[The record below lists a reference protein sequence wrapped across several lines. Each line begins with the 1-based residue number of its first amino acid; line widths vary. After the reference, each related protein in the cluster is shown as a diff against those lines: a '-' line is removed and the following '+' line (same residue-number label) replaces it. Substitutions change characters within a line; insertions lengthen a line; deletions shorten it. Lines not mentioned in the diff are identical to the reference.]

1 MYIVKQKLQ
10 ALYIHRTRDQYVNF
24 RTLNTNSITMTMENA
39 MNEIR
44 GHYAKADA
52 PERQKIQEQ
61 LRDLQDNL
69 YTDWEVLF
77 GMAMGVCCI
86 HHSHT
91 SVSDMI
97 SAPPLVPR
105 PNRHRPQHFLDTG
118 IILQTSHPQRLCRK
132 DGRCALLNEAHPPL
146 HGIFRPH
153 SRDLQRH
160 IQRE

>member
-10 ALYIHRTRDQYVNF
+10 ALYIHRTRDQYLNF

-77 GMAMGVCCI
+77 GLAMGVCCI
-86 HHSHT
+86 Y
-91 SVSDMI
+91 
-97 SAPPLVPR
+97 
-105 PNRHRPQHFLDTG
+105 
-118 IILQTSHPQRLCRK
+118 II
-132 DGRCALLNEAHPPL
+132 
-146 HGIFRPH
+146 
-153 SRDLQRH
+153 H
-160 IQRE
+160 IQACLT